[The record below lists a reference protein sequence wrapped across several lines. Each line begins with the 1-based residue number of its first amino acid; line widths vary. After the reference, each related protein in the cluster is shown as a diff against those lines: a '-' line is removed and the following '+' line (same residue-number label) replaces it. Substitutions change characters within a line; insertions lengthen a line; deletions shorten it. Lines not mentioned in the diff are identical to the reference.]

1 MVELFPHQIEALE
14 SLKSFTS
21 CAIGY
26 DMGLGKTF
34 IGSEK
39 MKSLNTKVNLVV
51 CQKSKVD
58 DWVNHFKMNYEDF
71 LLYDLTDKRQF
82 QYFILDVKTDAL
94 LSEEALIYYGRN
106 HIVVAVINYDILF
119 RRPELLKLQD
129 FTLMLDESSMIQHS
143 NTKRTDFILKMKPK
157 NVILLS
163 GTFTNGRLENLY
175 TQAYLTGYNI
185 TKSQFEKLY
194 TVKALKKMRT
204 NRGTRFFNEIVGYQ
218 NEEHLFKKLHDLG
231 WIFKKT
237 DEVISLPDMNF
248 QTVKIQMSKEYKR
261 FKIDK
266 VFIDED
272 KELIGDTPMKRFL
285 YLRMMSGMYSK
296 EKLQAVE
303 DILNSTNERV
313 IIFYNFIEECNQL
326 EAICKKL
333 GKPIAYMNGSNKD
346 MSAYEE
352 HEDSV
357 ILIQYQ
363 SGSFGLNLQKCCHTV
378 YFTPP
383 LSTEQ
388 YEQSKART
396 RRIGQSKPCF
406 YYNLVMSNSIEEK
419 IYQVLA
425 KRQDFTNRLF
435 EEEYDV

>member
-14 SLKSFTS
+14 SLKSFSS

-39 MKSLNTKVNLVV
+39 MKSLGTKVNLVV
-51 CQKSKVD
+51 CQKSKVE
-58 DWVNHFKMNYEDF
+58 DWIEHFMRHYKEPYKEP
-71 LLYDLTDKRQF
+71 YVAVIDLT
-82 QYFILDVKTDAL
+82 VKGATETIIKWDFAFPCV
-94 LSEEALIYYGRN
+94 G
-106 HIVVAVINYDILF
+106 VINYDILF

-143 NTKRTDFILKMKPK
+143 NTKRTEFILKMKPK

-175 TQAYLTGYNI
+175 TQAYLTGYRI

-218 NEEHLFKKLHDLG
+218 NEEHLFKKLHSLG

-237 DEVISLPDMNF
+237 DEVITLPDMNF
-248 QTVKIQMSKEYKR
+248 QTVNIPMSKEYKR

-266 VFIDED
+266 VFFDED

-296 EKLQAVE
+296 GKLQAVE
-303 DILNSTNERV
+303 DILNSTDERV

-326 EAICKKL
+326 EQICKKL

-425 KRQDFTNRLF
+425 KRQDMTDRLF
-435 EEEYDV
+435 MEYEEEYDV